1 MPTATSEIG
10 GNAYAFVILGRSR
23 SEAKCGDPGIHAVTL
38 KSLGGAE
45 YCRSPSGLR
54 ALALLLRVAA
64 IVTRNSH
71 AF

>member
-23 SEAKCGDPGIHAVTL
+23 SEAKCGYPGIHAVTL

-45 YCRSPSGLR
+45 YCRSHQ
-54 ALALLLRVAA
+54 ACA
-64 IVTRNSH
+64 H
-71 AF
+71 